1 MEELIVY
8 NTTDDFLYLKIPNEY
23 SCVYDKLINDLSSL
37 GLKGLVDCKKLSLPD
52 NKIKNLFDSW
62 NMFQIAC
69 AAYEVGEVDKADI
82 VLNFINKKMKY
93 CCPVIVRKYS
103 KIVYYGDNYGEPT
116 VEEILAGES
125 VDFFVDPTFTS
136 PFFKDTHYI
145 AVPEGI
151 LINYVENASIAG
163 EWLYNSQTDDD
174 EYTKKKIVINGEI
187 YYLWYVTY
195 FEPLDSNVI
204 VHLMEGAWQTEGIVY
219 YNQVDEKPDIITIL
233 TGDRFNLSI
242 DGKILMTSVYKVGHY
257 FAIPKGFIVKT
268 IRNASFTGD
277 WFYNPDLNIDL
288 YTRENITLNN
298 ESYVLWYCEFA
309 IPLNASVEVV
319 FDL

>member
-37 GLKGLVDCKKLSLPD
+37 GLKGLTDCKELSSPD
-52 NKIKNLFDSW
+52 NKVRKLLDSW

-69 AAYEVGEVDKADI
+69 AAYEVGEVDKADT

-116 VEEILAGES
+116 VEEILAGNS
-125 VDFFVDPTFTS
+125 IDFFVNSTFTS

-151 LINYVENASIAG
+151 LIDYVEKANG
-163 EWLYNSQTDDD
+163 KWLYNHQTIYD
-174 EYTKKKIVINGEI
+174 EYTKKKIIINGKVH
-187 YYLWYVTY
+187 YLWYVTY
-195 FEPLDSNVI
+195 PEPLNSNVT
-204 VHLMEGAWQTEGIVY
+204 VKLMEGNWQTEDTVY
-219 YNQVDEKPDIITIL
+219 YNQVDGKPNATTVLSGNKFD
-233 TGDRFNLSI
+233 LSI
-242 DGKILMTSVYKVGHY
+242 DGKTLRFSVYKIGHY
-257 FAIPKGFIVKT
+257 LAIPNGFKVKT
-268 IRNASFTGD
+268 ISNATFVGD
-277 WFYNPDLNIDL
+277 WFYNPELNMDL
-288 YTRENITLNN
+288 YTRESITLNN
-298 ESYVLWYCEFA
+298 KLYTLWYCEFA
-309 IPLNASVEVV
+309 LPLNSSVEVI
-319 FDL
+319 FDI